1 MCTLFLV
8 PCLCLLL
15 QAKRHSSDGLNQSS
29 HQYDGKRFDPLQG
42 LGELVSGLGL
52 SFPKRV
58 PYGLGPKA
66 ELAVFHFRHLSSI
79 PDTQGVWNGR
89 YLPFQTPC
97 LPFQTFCLPFQ
108 TFCLPFQTVGCL
120 PFQRPCL
127 PFQPPRCLEWKT
139 KENLVLKPIPQNT
152 FNLFPGTL
160 VHPLMGR
167 DGTSC

>member
-1 MCTLFLV
+1 M
-8 PCLCLLL
+8 
-15 QAKRHSSDGLNQSS
+15 
-29 HQYDGKRFDPLQG
+29 
-42 LGELVSGLGL
+42 GLGL
-52 SFPKRV
+52 SFPKHV

-97 LPFQTFCLPFQ
+97 LPFQTFCLPFH

-139 KENLVLKPIPQNT
+139 KENLVLKPIPQT
-152 FNLFPGTL
+152 PSTYSLELWFTL
-160 VHPLMGR
+160 SWGAMELRASSTKWVPVCLKFATDPHIGFTYR
-167 DGTSC
+167 